1 MKAAPVVALLLC
13 PLLACA
19 AEPAAPAA
27 SAAQVTPGAA
37 EPNVQH
43 IVIQG
48 DDARVEELRVRG
60 QTQSIVVT
68 SKIGGRYEI
77 YMGEA
82 SRDISDGSSSHR
94 GAAGQRMWRLL
105 SF

>member
-1 MKAAPVVALLLC
+1 MRLAPALLLC
-13 PLLACA
+13 PFIAWA
-19 AEPAAPAA
+19 AEPGAPTAAKAA
-27 SAAQVTPGAA
+27 EGAG

-43 IVIQG
+43 IVVE
-48 DDARVEELRVRG
+48 DDNARIEELRVRG

-68 SKIGGRYEI
+68 SKLGGRYEI
-77 YMGEA
+77 FMGEA
-82 SRDISDGSSSHR
+82 SRDIGDASASHR